1 METVQTE
8 NRSFVRDLHSK
19 ALLNTDRIA
28 LENHR
33 QSIRIIE
40 QQRSEWQ
47 VMKTKVDELNT
58 VKDEML
64 EIKALLQKILLKR
77 SYNKCLRT

>member
-8 NRSFVRDLHSK
+8 NHSFVRDIHSK

-33 QSIRIIE
+33 HSVRIIE

-47 VMKTKVDELNT
+47 VMKSKVDELNT
-58 VKDEML
+58 VREEML
-64 EIKALLQKILLKR
+64 EIKVLLKEILH
-77 SYNKCLRT
+77 KKEL

>member
-8 NRSFVRDLHSK
+8 NLSFVRDLHSK

-33 QSIRIIE
+33 QSMRQQE
-40 QQRSEWQ
+40 QQQSEWQ
-47 VMKTKVDELNT
+47 IMKTKVDELNT
-58 VKDEML
+58 MKEEIL
-64 EIKALLQKILLKR
+64 EIKVLLQQLSQKKEL
-77 SYNKCLRT
+77 

>member
-8 NRSFVRDLHSK
+8 NQSYVRDIHSK

-33 QSIRIIE
+33 QRKKFIDE
-40 QQRSEWQ
+40 QAKEWQ
-47 VMKTKVDELNT
+47 MIKSKVDELNT
-58 VKDEML
+58 VREEML
-64 EIKALLQKILLKR
+64 EIKSLLRELL
-77 SYNKCLRT
+77 NKKEL

>member
-47 VMKTKVDELNT
+47 VMKSKVDELNT

-64 EIKALLQKILLKR
+64 EIKALLQKILLK
-77 SYNKCLRT
+77 KEL

>member
-8 NRSFVRDLHSK
+8 NKSFVRDIHSK
-19 ALLNTDRIA
+19 ALLSTDKVA

-33 QSIRIIE
+33 QRQRFLS
-40 QQRSEWQ
+40 QQAFEWQ
-47 VMKTKVDELNT
+47 EMKIKVDELNN

-64 EIKALLQKILLKR
+64 EIKALLQKLL
-77 SYNKCLRT
+77 NKKEL

>member
-40 QQRSEWQ
+40 QQKSEWQ
-47 VMKTKVDELNT
+47 VMKSKVDELNT
-58 VKDEML
+58 VREEML
-64 EIKALLQKILLKR
+64 EIKVLLKEILH
-77 SYNKCLRT
+77 KKEL

>member
-8 NRSFVRDLHSK
+8 NKSFVRDIHSK
-19 ALLNTDRIA
+19 ALLSTDKVA

-33 QSIRIIE
+33 QRQRFLS
-40 QQRSEWQ
+40 QQAFEWQ
-47 VMKTKVDELNT
+47 EMKIKVDELNT

-64 EIKALLQKILLKR
+64 EIKALLQKLL
-77 SYNKCLRT
+77 NKKEL

>member
-8 NRSFVRDLHSK
+8 NRSFVRDMHSK

-33 QSIRIIE
+33 QSVRIIE
-40 QQRSEWQ
+40 QQKSEWQ
-47 VMKTKVDELNT
+47 VMKSKVDELNT
-58 VKDEML
+58 VREEML
-64 EIKALLQKILLKR
+64 EIKVLLKELLH
-77 SYNKCLRT
+77 KKEL

>member
-8 NRSFVRDLHSK
+8 DKSYVRDIHSK
-19 ALLNTDRIA
+19 ALLSTDRVA

-33 QSIRIIE
+33 QKQVLVS
-40 QQRSEWQ
+40 QQSFEWQ
-47 VMKTKVDELNT
+47 QMKIKVDELNT

-64 EIKALLQKILLKR
+64 EIKVLLQKILHTKEL
-77 SYNKCLRT
+77 

>member
-47 VMKTKVDELNT
+47 VMKSKVDELNT
-58 VKDEML
+58 VREEML
-64 EIKALLQKILLKR
+64 ELKVLLKELL
-77 SYNKCLRT
+77 YKKEL